1 MRKKISIVCMT
12 VGVLLITAAVSLA
25 VYNQVQERH
34 AADAADS
41 VMLLLHQIIESPPA
55 SNEPESTAPETD
67 PEPPSEGTDS
77 DKMTVMEIDG
87 YGYIGYLSIPA
98 LSLELP
104 VMSEWDYTRLKI
116 APCLYYGSVKTGNMV
131 IAAHNYARH
140 FGKLSQLKLGDIL
153 QFTDMDGTVYTYQVG
168 DVETLPATA
177 TEEMIASDWEL
188 SLYTCT
194 YGGRSRVTVRL
205 KRCLQ

>member
-1 MRKKISIVCMT
+1 MNRNQ
-12 VGVLLITAAVSLA
+12 LL
-25 VYNQVQERH
+25 
-34 AADAADS
+34 
-41 VMLLLHQIIESPPA
+41 
-55 SNEPESTAPETD
+55 APETD
-67 PEPPSEGTDS
+67 PEPPSEVTDS

-104 VMSEWDYTRLKI
+104 V
-116 APCLYYGSVKTGNMV
+116 
-131 IAAHNYARH
+131 
-140 FGKLSQLKLGDIL
+140 LS
-153 QFTDMDGTVYTYQVG
+153 
-168 DVETLPATA
+168 TA

-188 SLYTCT
+188 SLHTCT